1 MRSGCVRASGD
12 ASADFRGAGRG
23 SPAWLRPRKEAF
35 PCKAIKLSFE
45 GDLTGR
51 FGIEDHESEDV
62 LGVLLEQP
70 RQGGEREVRRD
81 IVPTLTLSL
90 CSRWRDT
97 LDVTS

>member
-1 MRSGCVRASGD
+1 MRSEFVRASGD

-35 PCKAIKLSFE
+35 PGRATTLSFE
-45 GDLTGR
+45 GGLTGR
-51 FGIEDHESEDV
+51 FGIEYHESEDV

-70 RQGGEREVRRD
+70 RQRGEREVRRV

-97 LDVTS
+97 LDVTT